1 MRVVRPWTA
10 VVLVTLL
17 ALMIMNPTA
26 FSQTEPAKPAPPVA
40 KKVAKVDELH
50 GDRRVDDYFWLREKT
65 NPEVT
70 AYLEA
75 ENDYT
80 NTVMKPTEAFQEKL
94 YQEMLGRIRQTDLS
108 VPYRLGGYFYYTRT
122 EEGKQYPIYCR
133 KKGSLDAA
141 EQVILD
147 VNALAQGEKFM
158 SVGQF
163 RVSDDGKLLAF
174 STDNTGFRQYTLRVK
189 NLETGE
195 LLPDRI
201 EKTVSVAWASDNQ
214 TIFYT
219 VEDTA
224 KRPHRLYRHKLGAK
238 EDDLL
243 YEEKDE
249 MFRIFAYRTRSRAY
263 IILLSGSLTAS
274 EARYL
279 PADQPAGEWK
289 LIAARSKDHE
299 YDLDHHGD
307 LFYIR
312 TNDTGRNFRLV
323 TAPVSDPRRENWKE
337 LLPHRADVM
346 LEGVEMFAKY
356 MVLGERKDGLPQF
369 RVTRLADGETFYV
382 PFPEPAYAA
391 FPAQNPEFDQV
402 KLRYNYQSMV
412 TPSSVYDFDMEKRS
426 EQLLKQTE
434 VLGGYDSKQYASE
447 RIYATAADGT
457 KIPIS
462 IVYHR
467 GLKKDGSAPLMLYA
481 YGSYGAPMSPTFSSN
496 RLSLLDRGFV
506 YAIAH
511 IRGGGEMGKAWHDN
525 GRMMNKRN
533 TFTDFIASA
542 EFLIAQKFT
551 SKERLVISGGS
562 AGGLLMGA
570 VTNMRPDLFKIVVS
584 YVPFVDVLNT
594 MLDGSLPLTAG
605 EWEEWGDPHKKADY
619 DYMRTYCPYTNIAKK
634 AYPTILVRTS
644 LNDSQVM
651 YWEPAKYV
659 AKLRAHKTDANPL
672 LFRINMVA
680 GHGGRSGRY
689 EALRDAAFDYAFIL
703 TQLGITG
710 VLYPSPGP
718 IAGGYSVAEPSDPA
732 VQAAADFAVK
742 EQSRKGGPVSL
753 VGIVKVERQVVAGL
767 NYRLCLDVEQAGK
780 RVRVQAV
787 VYQDLQK
794 QLSLSQWQPGGCR

>member
-1 MRVVRPWTA
+1 MRVVVRTA
-10 VVLVTLL
+10 AVLAVFLV
-17 ALMIMNPTA
+17 LMTTNPTA
-26 FSQTEPAKPAPPVA
+26 IAQTESSKPVPPVA
-40 KKVAKVDELH
+40 KKVPKVDELH
-50 GDRRVDDYFWLREKT
+50 GDRRVDNYSWLREKT
-65 NPEVT
+65 NPEVI
-70 AYLEA
+70 AYLES

-80 NTVMKPTEAFQEKL
+80 NAVMKPTEAFQEKL
-94 YQEMLGRIRQTDLS
+94 YQEMLGRIKQTDLS

-133 KKGSLDAA
+133 RKGSLEAP

-147 VNALAQGEKFM
+147 VNQLAEGEKFM

-195 LLPDRI
+195 MLPDRI
-201 EKTVSVAWASDNQ
+201 EKVVSVVWAGDNQ

-219 VEDTA
+219 VEDAA
-224 KRPHRLYRHKLGAK
+224 KRPYRLYRHQVGEPSLPSAKLGAAQ
-238 EDDLL
+238 DDML

-263 IILLSGSLTAS
+263 VVLISGSLTAS

-279 PADQPAGEWK
+279 PADQPNGEWK

-323 TAPVSDPRRENWKE
+323 TAPASDPRRENWKE
-337 LLPHRADVM
+337 LMPHRADVM

-356 MVLGERKDGLPQF
+356 MVLGERKNGLPQF
-369 RVTRLADGETFYV
+369 RVTRLADGDTFYV

-402 KLRYNYQSMV
+402 KFRYNYQSMV
-412 TPSSVYDFDMEKRS
+412 TPSSVYDFDMEKRTA
-426 EQLLKQTE
+426 ELLKQTE
-434 VLGGYDSKQYASE
+434 VLGGYDSKQYVSE
-447 RIYATAADGT
+447 RLYATASDGT
-457 KIPIS
+457 KVPIS
-462 IVYHR
+462 IVYR
-467 GLKKDGSAPLMLYA
+467 KGLQKDGSAPLLLYA

-511 IRGGGEMGKAWHDN
+511 IRGGGELGKAWHDQ

-533 TFTDFIASA
+533 TFTDFIACA
-542 EFLIAQKFT
+542 EYLIAQKFT
-551 SKERLVISGGS
+551 AKERLVISGGS

-594 MLDGSLPLTAG
+594 MLDASLPLTAG
-605 EWEEWGDPHKKADY
+605 EWEEWGDPRKKADY
-619 DYMRTYCPYTNIAKK
+619 DYMRTYCPYTNIEKK
-634 AYPTILVRTS
+634 DYPTILVRTS
-644 LNDSQVM
+644 FNDSQVM

-703 TQLGITG
+703 TQLGIN
-710 VLYPSPGP
+710 
-718 IAGGYSVAEPSDPA
+718 
-732 VQAAADFAVK
+732 K
-742 EQSRKGGPVSL
+742 
-753 VGIVKVERQVVAGL
+753 
-767 NYRLCLDVEQAGK
+767 
-780 RVRVQAV
+780 
-787 VYQDLQK
+787 
-794 QLSLSQWQPGGCR
+794 